1 MMENLLYPATSLIVS
16 DNGMGGLGCML
27 TATIT
32 IVITLI
38 LFVLLAVYVVRKIR
52 KHFRS
57 NR

>member
-16 DNGMGGLGCML
+16 DNEMGGLGCML
-27 TATIT
+27 TGTIT

-57 NR
+57 KR

>member
-16 DNGMGGLGCML
+16 DNEMGGWGYML
-27 TATIT
+27 TGTIT

-38 LFVLLAVYVVRKIR
+38 VFVLLAVYVVRRIR

-57 NR
+57 KR